1 MKWKLMR
8 ALLLV
13 GLLCGAYFAGKQL
26 NPVTKTEQIEVEK
39 VVTQRVV
46 ERVTTPDGTVKETV
60 TENTTSDTVAT
71 KEKAVTNAV
80 PVSRPDWRATLLWT
94 PRLDVVAPTE
104 LLMPT
109 GGAVERRILGR
120 MWLGVGL
127 DWHDPAITL
136 SASMEF

>member
-39 VVTQRVV
+39 IVTQRVI
-46 ERVTTPDGTVKETV
+46 ERVTAPDGTVKETV
-60 TENTTSDTVAT
+60 TENTTSDTIASN
-71 KEKAVTNAV
+71 EKNVTTA
-80 PVSRPDWRATLLWT
+80 PPSRPDWRASLLWT
-94 PRLDVVAPTE
+94 PRMDVTTPAE
-104 LLMPT
+104 LLTPT
-109 GGAVERRILGR
+109 GGAVERRILGPV
-120 MWLGVGL
+120 WLGVGI
-127 DWHDPAITL
+127 DWYDPAITL